1 MQFTS
6 AHGPPPTK
14 RRSIKLIDIDPFNP
28 SGGHIRGAVNVFAR
42 CKWLFDRSNHPSFC
56 CHFCHYTGNSP
67 LPFLS
72 LPLHGLSPSS
82 RSYLLINNNRPSPL
96 PDGPRGD
103 RHPGHPPPHPPP
115 HPPQG
120 RVSSASSAQLAGAAY
135 GARRSTARTR
145 IGREPY
151 KVEGGES
158 S

>member
-6 AHGPPPTK
+6 AHGPSPT
-14 RRSIKLIDIDPFNP
+14 RRQSIKLFDIDPFNP
-28 SGGHIRGAVNVFAR
+28 SGGHICGAVNVFAR

-82 RSYLLINNNRPSPL
+82 RSYLLINNNRP
-96 PDGPRGD
+96 
-103 RHPGHPPPHPPP
+103 PPP

-158 S
+158 FTFPTSWARL